1 MRVDIYSRMTD
12 AGNPNSTHFEEVLG
26 STFHKYVSLYNTLE
40 KNNLIKKIKSISCI
54 NPANDFEIE
63 IVVKKSKTNLH
74 ELKSILEYDI
84 MCGLDKS
91 HSVEV
96 NVDNENT
103 LIIIIKGGE

>member
-26 STFHKYVSLYNTLE
+26 CAFHKYVSLYNTLE

-54 NPANDFEIE
+54 NQASDFEIE
-63 IVVKKSKTNLH
+63 IIIKKSKTNLR
-74 ELKSILEYDI
+74 ELKSIIEYDI
-84 MCGLDKS
+84 MSGLDKN